1 MPDMYDKLG
10 EMLNEALKSGKIP
23 TDRHCEADASR
34 HCEAEG
40 RSNPSEKQNDQVT
53 SDEKIKES
61 GHFSF
66 NKSEKSTVNNKKSA
80 EKTNNR
86 HFKTADRSKPTGQV
100 IKLHKYTYNMQ
111 FPPHIQK
118 ALGTL
123 DIVYPFTVK
132 DIKKQYHKLLKENHP
147 DTQNTI
153 QTSQVVKNIK
163 HKTIGEITDAYKILC
178 DFFGI
183 R

>member
-10 EMLNEALKSGKIP
+10 EMLNEALESGKIP
-23 TDRHCEADASR
+23 Q
-34 HCEAEG
+34 
-40 RSNPSEKQNDQVT
+40 NEKNDQINSHENV
-53 SDEKIKES
+53 EES

-66 NKSEKSTVNNKKSA
+66 KESQKSSENPNNSGKNTK
-80 EKTNNR
+80 NR
-86 HFKTADRSKPTGQV
+86 HCETKGRSNPTGEV

-111 FPPHIQK
+111 FPPHIQL

-123 DIVYPFTVK
+123 DIAYPFTAK

-153 QTSQVVKNIK
+153 QTTQSVVNNRQ
-163 HKTIGEITDAYKILC
+163 KTIDEITEAYKILC
-178 DFFGI
+178 QYFGI
-183 R
+183 K

>member
-10 EMLNEALKSGKIP
+10 EMLNEALESGEIP
-23 TDRHCEADASR
+23 RTRNCED
-34 HCEAEG
+34 EDPGDPIE
-40 RSNPSEKQNDQVT
+40 NQNDQVT
-53 SDEKIKES
+53 SDEKKEES

-66 NKSEKSTVNNKKSA
+66 NKSEKSTVNNKNSA
-80 EKTNNR
+80 KRTNNR
-86 HFKTADRSKPTGQV
+86 HFKTEDRSKPTGQV

-111 FPPHIQK
+111 FPLHIQK

-123 DIVYPFTVK
+123 DIAHPFTTK

-153 QTSQVVKNIK
+153 QISQDVENNRQ
-163 HKTIGEITDAYKILC
+163 KTIDDITEAYKTLC
-178 DFFGI
+178 TFFGI
-183 R
+183 K

>member
-10 EMLNEALKSGKIP
+10 EMLNEALELGKIP
-23 TDRHCEADASR
+23 TNDR

-40 RSNPSEKQNDQVT
+40 RSKPSEYQNDQVDSHENAEET
-53 SDEKIKES
+53 

-66 NKSEKSTVNNKKSA
+66 KESQNNTVNNKTRAEKARKDKKSA
-80 EKTNNR
+80 V
-86 HFKTADRSKPTGQV
+86 STGEV

-123 DIVYPFTVK
+123 DIAYPFRQK
-132 DIKKQYHKLLKENHP
+132 DITKQYHKLLKENHP
-147 DTQNTI
+147 DTKKTI
-153 QTSQVVKNIK
+153 QTSQGVENIRQ
-163 HKTIGEITDAYKILC
+163 KTIDEITEAYKILC

-183 R
+183 K

>member
-10 EMLNEALKSGKIP
+10 EMLNEALESGKIP
-23 TDRHCEADASR
+23 TDRHCEA
-34 HCEAEG
+34 EG
-40 RSNPSEKQNDQVT
+40 RSKPSENQNDQVT
-53 SDEKIKES
+53 SDETIEEA

-80 EKTNNR
+80 ERTNNR
-86 HFKTADRSKPTGQV
+86 HFKTEDRSKPTGQV
-100 IKLHKYTYNMQ
+100 IKLHKYTYNMR

-123 DIVYPFTVK
+123 DIAYPFTVK

-153 QTSQVVKNIK
+153 QTSQDVYNFRQKSID
-163 HKTIGEITDAYKILC
+163 EITEAYKNLC
-178 DFFGI
+178 EFFSI
-183 R
+183 K

>member
-10 EMLNEALKSGKIP
+10 DMLNDVLESGKIP
-23 TDRHCEADASR
+23 Q
-34 HCEAEG
+34 
-40 RSNPSEKQNDQVT
+40 NNNNDQVI
-53 SDEKIKES
+53 SDEKKEKS

-66 NKSEKSTVNNKKSA
+66 NEGQKNTVNNKKSV
-80 EKTNNR
+80 K
-86 HFKTADRSKPTGQV
+86 KDSKKSFATGEV

-118 ALGTL
+118 ALTTL
-123 DIVYPFTVK
+123 DIVYPFTQK

-147 DTQNTI
+147 DRQNTI
-153 QTSQVVKNIK
+153 QSSKNVQNIR
-163 HKTIGEITDAYKILC
+163 HYTVDEITDSYKILC

-183 R
+183 K

>member
-10 EMLNEALKSGKIP
+10 EMLNDALESGKIP
-23 TDRHCEADASR
+23 QE
-34 HCEAEG
+34 
-40 RSNPSEKQNDQVT
+40 NQNDQVT
-53 SDEKIKES
+53 SDEKIEES

-86 HFKTADRSKPTGQV
+86 HFKTAGRGNPTGEV

-118 ALGTL
+118 ALDTL
-123 DIVYPFTVK
+123 DIAYPFTAK

-147 DTQNTI
+147 DTQKTI
-153 QTSQVVKNIK
+153 QTSQDVENSR
-163 HKTIGEITDAYKILC
+163 HKTIDVITEAYKILC

-183 R
+183 K

>member
-10 EMLNEALKSGKIP
+10 EMLNDVLESGKIP
-23 TDRHCEADASR
+23 
-34 HCEAEG
+34 
-40 RSNPSEKQNDQVT
+40 QNDNNDQIT
-53 SDEKIKES
+53 SDEKKEES

-66 NKSEKSTVNNKKSA
+66 KNDENKAKKTGIDA
-80 EKTNNR
+80 KKLKKEQI
-86 HFKTADRSKPTGQV
+86 PTGQV

-123 DIVYPFTVK
+123 DIAYPFTQK
-132 DIKKQYHKLLKENHP
+132 DISRQYHKLLKENHP

-153 QTSQVVKNIK
+153 QTSQDVQNIRQK
-163 HKTIGEITDAYKILC
+163 SIDDITQAYKLLC
-178 DFFGI
+178 QFFGI
-183 R
+183 K